1 MKFRTIIFAISL
13 ALASGAAMASNKLDD
28 GVTAMLRGDNAAAL
42 KVFRPLA
49 THGNAEAQYYM
60 GYMYQSGTGVP
71 VDKTKALEWYNRAAA
86 QGHAGASVQAQ
97 VLAHS
102 HTVAR

>member
-1 MKFRTIIFAISL
+1 MNIRTLILTISL
-13 ALASGAAMASNKLDD
+13 AIASGTAMADNKLDD
-28 GVTAMLRGDNAAAL
+28 GVTAMLRGDNATAL

-49 THGNAEAQYYM
+49 TGGNAEAQYYM

-86 QGHAGASVQAQ
+86 QGHTGASVQAR
-97 VLAHS
+97 VLAH
-102 HTVAR
+102 TGGTTR

>member
-1 MKFRTIIFAISL
+1 MKIRTLILTIFL
-13 ALASGAAMASNKLDD
+13 AVASGTAMAGNKLDD
-28 GVTAMLRGDNAAAL
+28 GVTAMLRGDNATAL

-49 THGNAEAQYYM
+49 TGGNAEAQYYM

-71 VDKTKALEWYNRAAA
+71 VDKTKALQWYNRAAA
-86 QGHAGASVQAQ
+86 QGHTGASVQAQ

-102 HTVAR
+102 HSAVR